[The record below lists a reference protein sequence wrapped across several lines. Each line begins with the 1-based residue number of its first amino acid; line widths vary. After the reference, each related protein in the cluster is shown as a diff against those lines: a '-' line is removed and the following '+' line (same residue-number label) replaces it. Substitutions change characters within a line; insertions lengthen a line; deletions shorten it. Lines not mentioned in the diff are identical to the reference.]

1 MSNSYWPRKGFDD
14 SVGRN
19 PQPSHF
25 ELPTYSKWVHVANRL
40 YQVMIENGEDD
51 AAEISLKVQVSWK
64 CWRGSLTQMRSSRKT
79 GVRKPCHWLT
89 VRTSQT
95 SPIITL
101 PQCTRINWCRHCE
114 CTASTRGESPFK
126 GTPYSSTRIATSS
139 GVTGIS
145 SVRSAVLRISTAC
158 ISFIC
163 CQSQVK
169 IHVFPG
175 NRTHYLGVAST
186 IL

>member
-1 MSNSYWPRKGFDD
+1 MTPLRS
-14 SVGRN
+14 
-19 PQPSHF
+19 PS
-25 ELPTYSKWVHVANRL
+25 RCR
-40 YQVMIENGEDD
+40 
-51 AAEISLKVQVSWK
+51 VSSK
-64 CWRGSLTQMRSSRKT
+64 CWRGSLTQMRSSLKA

-95 SPIITL
+95 FPIITL
-101 PQCTRINWCRHCE
+101 PQSTRINWCMHCE
-114 CTASTRGESPFK
+114 CTASTREGSPFRD
-126 GTPYSSTRIATSS
+126 TPYSSTRIATSS

-145 SVRSAVLRISTAC
+145 SVRSAALQISTAC

-169 IHVFPG
+169 IYAFLG
-175 NRTHYLGVAST
+175 NRTHYHGIAST